1 METYSFT
8 SGPHI
13 KVTILSKGFS
23 LDKVLLS
30 HSDHL
35 SCEIPYNLDDL
46 LKKELYSWLMAYSQG
61 KPTQILNLK
70 PNTST
75 LFTKRVLE
83 EMALI
88 PLGSFESYSG
98 LAKKA
103 GSERAARAVGNICRA
118 NPFPLFI
125 PCHRVRS
132 ADGSLGGFAYGTKMK
147 QEILQFE
154 NAI

>member
-1 METYSFT
+1 MQTYSFI

-13 KVTILSKGFS
+13 KVTLLSKDFS
-23 LDKVLLS
+23 LHKVLLS
-30 HSDHL
+30 HSDHF
-35 SCEIPYNLDDL
+35 SCEIPIKLAEVISKD
-46 LKKELYSWLMAYSQG
+46 LYSWLIAYSQR
-61 KPTQILNLK
+61 KPTQTLNLK
-70 PNTST
+70 LTTST
-75 LFTKRVLE
+75 PFTKRVLE

-98 LAKKA
+98 LAKRA
-103 GSERAARAVGNICRA
+103 GSQRAARAVGNICRA

>member
-1 METYSFT
+1 MQTYSFI

-13 KVTILSKGFS
+13 KVTLLSKDFS
-23 LDKVLLS
+23 LHKVLLS
-30 HSDHL
+30 HCDHF
-35 SCEIPYNLDDL
+35 SCEIPHNIAEEIA
-46 LKKELYSWLMAYSQG
+46 KEIYSWLLAYSQR
-61 KPTQILNLK
+61 KPTQILDLK
-70 PNTST
+70 LNTSPP
-75 LFTKRVLE
+75 FTKRVLE

-98 LAKKA
+98 LAKRA

>member
-1 METYSFT
+1 MQSNSFT

-13 KVTILSKGFS
+13 KVTILSKESS
-23 LDKVLLS
+23 LHKVLLS
-30 HSDHL
+30 HSDHF
-35 SCEIPYNLDDL
+35 SCEIPHDL
-46 LKKELYSWLMAYSQG
+46 AEKIAKEVYSWLLAYSLR
-61 KPTQILNLK
+61 KETKILHFDL
-70 PNTST
+70 NTYPP
-75 LFTKRVLE
+75 FTKRVLE

-98 LAKKA
+98 LAKRS
-103 GSERAARAVGNICRA
+103 GSQRAARAVGNICRG

-125 PCHRVRS
+125 PCHRVLS
-132 ADGSLGGFAYGTKMK
+132 ADGSIGGFAYGLKMK